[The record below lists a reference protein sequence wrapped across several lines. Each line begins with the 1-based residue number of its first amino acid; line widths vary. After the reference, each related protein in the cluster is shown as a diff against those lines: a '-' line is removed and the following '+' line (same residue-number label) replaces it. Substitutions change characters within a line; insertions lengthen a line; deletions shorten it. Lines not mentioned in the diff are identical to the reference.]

1 MTPSQTDMAR
11 NQWEPALALTW
22 MPWKSCCS
30 SSQSRR
36 QSPSGPGGG
45 GCIAAGPR
53 AGGAESRGQN
63 RNPGRPEAP
72 PPPPPPP
79 PSASGLAPPQ
89 PPMGK
94 SLGPRARWPRPPPEP
109 IRGRDGAGAGPH
121 APRAAGQAAPAWR
134 AAAAPRRGSTRD
146 ANCVVLP
153 AVSLPVTP
161 GVNQGPGRWHS
172 ASNTC
177 PLGKLLFGREAIP
190 SLFSCLD
197 FYEGLFMSPCLQVH
211 RYCPF
216 TQTPGYPD

>member
-1 MTPSQTDMAR
+1 MAR

-53 AGGAESRGQN
+53 AGGDESRGQN

-72 PPPPPPP
+72 PPPPP
-79 PSASGLAPPQ
+79 SASGLAPPR

-109 IRGRDGAGAGPH
+109 IRSRDGAGAGPH
-121 APRAAGQAAPAWR
+121 APRAAGLAAPAWR
-134 AAAAPRRGSTRD
+134 AAAAPPPGLYPGCQLRGAASS
-146 ANCVVLP
+146 VP
-153 AVSLPVTP
+153 A
-161 GVNQGPGRWHS
+161 GHAEGPGRWHS
-172 ASNTC
+172 TSNTC
-177 PLGKLLFGREAIP
+177 SLGKLLYGREAIP

-197 FYEGLFMSPCLQVH
+197 FYEGLFMSLCLQVH

-216 TQTPGYPD
+216 TQATLIKTQSQSLLCPC